1 MSFLW
6 PKMLALLVVA
16 PLLVAGYVRTLRQ
29 RAARVAALAA
39 QGFVPSAA
47 SVAAARRRRRR
58 RHVPFAFF
66 LLAVTLLLGA
76 VARPA
81 ASLSLPRREG
91 TVILAFDVSN
101 SMAATDL
108 LPTRMDAAKAA
119 AQTFVAKQPSTIK
132 IGVVAFSDGGLVT
145 QQPTDVRADVLAAI
159 ARLKPQGAT
168 SLGKGLFTA
177 LGAINGKPL
186 VLDDQAAAGNFDSID
201 IGFFRSAA
209 IVLLTDGENTSTPDP
224 LEVAKLASAA
234 GVRVYPVGIGSR
246 EGTVVKIDGFN
257 VATKLDEDLLNNI
270 ASVSDGS
277 YFQAADEASLAR
289 VYGKIDLHFTAP
301 RKLTEVTGLVAA
313 ASTALLFVGAVLS
326 LLWFGRLV

>member
-16 PLLVAGYVRTLRQ
+16 PLLVAGYVRLLRQ

-47 SVAAARRRRRR
+47 SAAAARRRRQR

-76 VARPA
+76 FARPA

-101 SMAATDL
+101 SMAATDV

-119 AQTFVAKQPSTIK
+119 AKKFVAKQPSTIK

-145 QQPTDVRADVLAAI
+145 QRPTDVSADVLAAI

-168 SLGKGLFTA
+168 SLGKGLFAA

-186 VLDDQAAAGNFDSID
+186 VLDDQAAVGNFDNVD

-209 IVLLTDGENTSTPDP
+209 VVLLTDGEDTSSPDP

-234 GVRVYPVGIGSR
+234 GVRVYPVGIGSS

-257 VATKLDEDLLNNI
+257 VATKLDEDLLTNI
-270 ASVSDGS
+270 ASVSDGA
-277 YFQAADEASLAR
+277 YFQAADETALVK
-289 VYGKIDLHFTAP
+289 VYGQIDLHFTAQ

-313 ASTALLFVGAVLS
+313 ASTVLLFVGAALS
-326 LLWFGRLV
+326 LVWTGRLV